1 MKISFWRIFWPTLIA
16 IIVASIIGIFS
27 FLGIVGGVVASLSA
41 GDNEEEKG
49 AILRMKLEG
58 TIFENSKSELDP
70 YSFSVKQQIGLSD
83 LLFGLAQA
91 KKDKSIKGLYIE
103 LSNVN
108 AGYSTLK
115 ELKAGIEDFK
125 KAGKFIVAYNSGE
138 MLSLKQLYLTSSSID
153 NYGFPSTHVE
163 FLGLGREYDF
173 YFNTLS
179 KVGVE
184 MQVIRGYENHFKSA
198 VEPYIHTK
206 LSDSARLQTQMIYT
220 NIWAEIKKDLAVNTG
235 VNEDQ
240 LEKLAEN
247 ATITTVND
255 AVKFKLLKGVKY
267 QDEVDAILAKKIGI
281 SKDEKLNFVD
291 FEKYAKKLFYE
302 NQSLVDVKNPSVAVI
317 LAEGE
322 ISVDGKELSSDKV
335 AAYIREARLEKTI
348 KTIVLRVN
356 SPGGSALASDIIWR
370 EVVLANKIKPVIVS
384 MGDLAASGGYY
395 ISTPASY
402 IFAEP
407 TTITGSIGVF
417 GVIPFTGKLF
427 EEKLG
432 ITFDRVQTNKH
443 AVLSL
448 NRKLTSEEIA
458 IVQKEVNGIY
468 SDFLSKVA
476 VGRKMTKN
484 QVHRIA
490 RGRVWTGEEAKKIG
504 LVDELGGL
512 NEAIN
517 FAVKKAKLNK
527 PVLKYWPLKKA
538 EPLEA
543 WIEELDNLKEN
554 SKISISQKK
563 IPKLVEDYLHTIS
576 TFEKFE
582 GIQMRIPHYYELK

>member
-16 IIVASIIGIFS
+16 IIVASLIGIFS
-27 FLGIVGGVVASLSA
+27 FLGILGGVVASFSV
-41 GDNEEEKG
+41 GETEEDQG

-125 KAGKFIVAYNSGE
+125 KSGKFIVAYNSGE

-206 LSDSARLQTQMIYT
+206 LSDSARLQTQLIYT
-220 NIWAEIKKDLAVNTG
+220 NIWGEIKKDLAVNTG
-235 VNEDQ
+235 VKEVD

-267 QDEVDAILAKKIGI
+267 QDEVDAILAKKIGL
-281 SKDEKLNFVD
+281 SKDQKLNFVD

-476 VGRKMTKN
+476 LGRKMTKN

-517 FAVKKAKLNK
+517 FAIKKAKLNN
-527 PVLKYWPLKKA
+527 PVLKYWPLKKV

>member
-16 IIVASIIGIFS
+16 IIVASLIGIFS
-27 FLGIVGGVVASLSA
+27 FLGILGGVVASFSV
-41 GDNEEEKG
+41 GETEEDQG

-125 KAGKFIVAYNSGE
+125 KSGKFIVAYNSGE

-220 NIWAEIKKDLAVNTG
+220 NIWGEIKKDLALNTG
-235 VNEDQ
+235 VKEVD

-267 QDEVDAILAKKIGI
+267 QDEVDAILAKKIGL
-281 SKDEKLNFVD
+281 SKDQKLNFVD

-476 VGRKMTKN
+476 LGRKMTKN

-517 FAVKKAKLNK
+517 FAIKKVKLNN
-527 PVLKYWPLKKA
+527 PVLKYWPLKKV

>member
-16 IIVASIIGIFS
+16 VIVASIIGIFS
-27 FLGIVGGVVASLSA
+27 FLGILGGVVASLSA

-49 AILRMKLEG
+49 AILRIKLDG
-58 TIFENSKSELDP
+58 AIFENSKSELDP

-125 KAGKFIVAYNSGE
+125 KSGKFILAYNSGE

-184 MQVIRGYENHFKSA
+184 MQVVRGYENHFKSA

-206 LSDSARLQTQMIYT
+206 LSDSARLQTQVIYS
-220 NIWAEIKKDLAVNTG
+220 NIWAEIKKDLAANTG
-235 VNEDQ
+235 VNEGK

-247 ATITTVND
+247 ATITTVKD

-448 NRKLTSEEIA
+448 NRKLTSDELA

-476 VGRKMTKN
+476 NGRKMTKN

-512 NEAIN
+512 NEAIK
-517 FAVKKAKLNK
+517 FAVKKAKLSN
-527 PVLKYWPLKKA
+527 PVLKYWPLKKV

-563 IPKLVEDYLHTIS
+563 MPKLVEDYLHTIS